1 MSIGAGT
8 FLVVRL
14 TENERG
20 EIAYNTSVAVLAAE
34 CCKLVVAKV
43 LAWHTGER
51 AGITS
56 WSQFCKY
63 GAPALIYAIQN
74 NLNIHGISYLSA
86 PVFTLFN
93 NSKILFSALFATLL
107 LRQKFSCTQWASLC
121 LLIVSLCVAKL
132 PLLVKAIDILTTGAQ
147 VDASLYRFLLGL
159 LLVLI
164 ARYSGGAR
172 REALVVLLRRPERSP
187 RC

>member
-1 MSIGAGT
+1 MAPHAKQRGRLAFRGLLFVCYVSLGAGT

-14 TENERG
+14 TENEKG
-20 EIAYNTSVAVLAAE
+20 EIVYNTSVAVLVAE

-43 LAWHTGER
+43 VAWHAGEC
-51 AGITS
+51 AGPCS
-56 WSQFCKY
+56 WAQWCKY

-74 NLNIHGISYLSA
+74 NINIHGISYLSA

-107 LRQKFSCTQWASLC
+107 LRQRFSRIQWASLC

-132 PLLVKAIDILTTGAQ
+132 TLLAKAIDTLTAGSQA
-147 VDASLYRFLLGL
+147 DADLHRFLLGL

-164 ARYSGGAR
+164 AR
-172 REALVVLLRRPERSP
+172 
-187 RC
+187 